1 MASLVKRINRR
12 STQLPAKENTKIAQT
27 KRLVIIAFGLS
38 VVFGLGWGLGLAA
51 TSTDAK
57 EVTFVF
63 QVIFSVFVGS
73 QGILIFIL
81 HGLRSTDVRLVWK
94 TWFSCLLFI
103 KTGKKYEH
111 SINKHGDSSTPKSAP
126 TITYQLFNLKPD
138 SKSFGNAPVSRD
150 NIFLPD
156 ASIQEAEE
164 GMTQKLDLAGRD
176 GKVPQHTAGGT
187 AC

>member
-1 MASLVKRINRR
+1 MAFLVKRINRR

-27 KRLVIIAFGLS
+27 KRLAIIAFGLS
-38 VVFGLGWGLGLAA
+38 VVFGLGRGLGLAA

-81 HGLRSTDVRLVWK
+81 HGLRSTDARLVWK
-94 TWFSCLLFI
+94 TWFSCLLFT

-111 SINKHGDSSTPKSAP
+111 PINKHGDSSTPKSAP
-126 TITYQLFNLKPD
+126 TTTYKLLFSNQTLRA
-138 SKSFGNAPVSRD
+138 SAMLQYQEI
-150 NIFLPD
+150 IFSCPMHPFKKRKK
-156 ASIQEAEE
+156 E
-164 GMTQKLDLAGRD
+164 
-176 GKVPQHTAGGT
+176 
-187 AC
+187 